1 MFLLSKKIP
10 AMQSYRRFV
19 RILMLCLIGCFAV
32 SMVSDLL
39 AANGTSA
46 VAVVDVAPGA
56 VDVELGKHGDV
67 HVAGEHQSDRIKE
80 RVDPGFWPNM
90 LTLLMLVV
98 LQAVLGFDNL
108 LYISLESKKAPA
120 DKRQA
125 VRAWGIGLAIFLR
138 IALLFALYSAKEFF
152 EKFSVFQ
159 TDTEYFA
166 ANVNLHSLIVLVGGI
181 FIMYTG
187 VKEIW
192 HMTQM
197 EDHGHGHDDGKQK
210 SLAMVVFWIVLMNIV
225 FSFDSILSA
234 MALTDVLWVMT
245 AAIII
250 SGVLMIYLSEH
261 VSTFL
266 EKNRMYEVLGL
277 FVLLIVGIML
287 VSEGGHLA
295 HLKFFGNYVQ
305 PMTKTTFYFVLAV
318 LVLIDV
324 VQGRYQK
331 KLLAKRKANT
341 TNHA

>member
-1 MFLLSKKIP
+1 
-10 AMQSYRRFV
+10 
-19 RILMLCLIGCFAV
+19 
-32 SMVSDLL
+32 
-39 AANGTSA
+39 
-46 VAVVDVAPGA
+46 
-56 VDVELGKHGDV
+56 
-67 HVAGEHQSDRIKE
+67 
-80 RVDPGFWPNM
+80 
-90 LTLLMLVV
+90 
-98 LQAVLGFDNL
+98 
-108 LYISLESKKAPA
+108 
-120 DKRQA
+120 
-125 VRAWGIGLAIFLR
+125 
-138 IALLFALYSAKEFF
+138 
-152 EKFSVFQ
+152 
-159 TDTEYFA
+159 
-166 ANVNLHSLIVLVGGI
+166 
-181 FIMYTG
+181 
-187 VKEIW
+187 
-192 HMTQM
+192 MTQM